1 MITKHSRD
9 DLTTSNELSTL
20 DDNSHEAE
28 AETDTC

>member
-9 DLTTSNELSTL
+9 DLTTSNELSIL
-20 DDNSHEAE
+20 DGNSHEAE